1 MVLSMKLKFLLLP
14 LLAATA
20 WSSLL
25 AESTDPSVSPEAGQ
39 HQNWHHHAEWFL
51 KKLNLTDQQRE
62 QIKKFRSDNKA
73 TFRTAMLNFL
83 TAEKS
88 LQDAIHKNPTD
99 EATISSLSA
108 SANSAR
114 TQLTIQRAKLQAL
127 IASVLTSEQ
136 RQTWDEMHQK
146 RQERLQKRIDRLNQS
161 TT

>member
-1 MVLSMKLKFLLLP
+1 MILAMKLKFLLLP
-14 LLAATA
+14 LLVATA

-25 AESTDPSVSPEAGQ
+25 AESTDSSVSPEVAQ
-39 HQNWHHHAEWFL
+39 HQHWRPPGERFL

-73 TFRTAMLNFL
+73 AFRTAMLNFL

-88 LQDAIHKNPTD
+88 LQDAIHKNPAD

-114 TQLTIQRAKLQAL
+114 TQLTIQRAKLRAL
-127 IASVLTSEQ
+127 VASVLTPEQ

-146 RQERLQKRIDRLNQS
+146 NQDRLQKRIDRLNQS